1 MYEFGI
7 PDKLVRLI
15 KMTMLNIVCH
25 VKIKCD
31 TSRPFEPKNGLR
43 QGDALACLLFNL
55 ALEKVVRDSNINA
68 SGNLY
73 TKSVQLLAYA
83 DDVDI
88 AARSIPDMREAF
100 IKMESAAANMGLIVN
115 KEKTKIMASY
125 PQKGRAPNVSRN
137 LTISIMKWLIH
148 FSTLDPQ

>member
-15 KMTMLNIVCH
+15 KMTMQNIVCH

-115 KEKTKIMASY
+115 KENN
-125 PQKGRAPNVSRN
+125 G
-137 LTISIMKWLIH
+137 LISTEREIPKC
-148 FSTLDPQ
+148 